1 MAKEIIR
8 QAGAVWE
15 GNLPEGKG
23 KISSESTV
31 LSEVPYSFSTRF
43 EDEPGTNPEELLAAA
58 HAACYAQAFANTLD
72 QKGYT
77 PEDIDVYAACTLMKK
92 KEGFEITEMKLRAR
106 GVVPGID
113 ADTFAKLAEVA
124 DKHCPVSNLLRPG
137 VSIEID
143 TELLS

>member
-1 MAKEIIR
+1 MTKEIIR

-23 KISSESTV
+23 SISSESTV
-31 LSEVPYSFSTRF
+31 LSEVPYNFSTRF

-58 HAACYAQAFANTLD
+58 HAACYAMAFANTLD
-72 QKGYT
+72 EKGYQ
-77 PEDIDVYAACTLMKK
+77 PEDIDVYAACTLEKSE
-92 KEGFEITEMKLRAR
+92 EGFVITGMKLRAR

-113 ADTFAKLAEVA
+113 ADTFAKLADVA

-137 VSIEID
+137 LSIEID

>member
-15 GNLPEGKG
+15 GNLKKGKG
-23 KISSESTV
+23 LISSESTV
-31 LSEVPYSFSTRF
+31 LAEVPYNFSTRF
-43 EDEPGTNPEELLAAA
+43 EDESGTNPEELIAAA
-58 HAACYAQAFANTLD
+58 HAACYAMAFANTLD
-72 QKGYT
+72 QKGYE

-92 KEGFEITEMKLRAR
+92 EDGFEITHMKLRAR

-113 ADTFAKLAEVA
+113 AETFAKLANVA
-124 DKHCPVSNLLRPG
+124 DKHCPVSNLLRAG
-137 VSIEID
+137 LSIEID